1 MGHLL
6 RDARLLGRLARARVR
21 GRPWVL
27 SHLLTGRCN
36 AGCATCLWRAGAADS
51 SARGPAEAGQ
61 GAKRRPGGPAG
72 ASQTAL
78 YGAELSTEEVAWLYE
93 QAAAAGIAQLVIWGG
108 EPLLRA
114 DVGEVVRAGARAG
127 LSVGLITNG
136 WLLDERWGELRG
148 WVDTLILSLDDTGEA
163 HDRMRKLPGLYGRL
177 DSFARGL
184 RRDPLRPRLLV
195 NCVLSRLNRGA
206 LRRVA
211 PVARAWGAGLYFC
224 PMEIGELREGG
235 FEDRKG
241 RLALSPAELAEA
253 ARLARLLQEAG
264 YPLRATRRY
273 LDLLYRDP
281 FLRSYSCRAP
291 HAILSVTATGSFR
304 DCLRRDVPLANV
316 RDLRG
321 RGVGLEALF
330 SAPRYR
336 AMLREAESCTVCN
349 NPDVVETSWAWR
361 LQPFMLLRLLS
372 LAGR

>member
-1 MGHLL
+1 MGHLR

-36 AGCATCLWRAGAADS
+36 AGCATCLWRAAAAGS
-51 SARGPAEAGQ
+51 SAGGPAEAGQ
-61 GAKRRPGGPAG
+61 GSHRVGRSAA
-72 ASQTAL
+72 ASETAL
-78 YGAELSTEEVAWLYE
+78 PGAELSTEEAAWLYE
-93 QAAAAGIAQLVIWGG
+93 RAAGAGIAQLVIWGG

-136 WLLDERWGELRG
+136 WLLDERWEELRG

-211 PVARAWGAGLYFC
+211 PVALAWGAGLYFC
-224 PMEIGELREGG
+224 PMETGELREGG

-241 RLALSPAELAEA
+241 GLALSPTELAEA
-253 ARLARLLQEAG
+253 AQLARLLQEAG

-281 FLRSYSCRAP
+281 LLRSYSCRAP
-291 HAILSVTATGSFR
+291 RAILSVTADGSFR
-304 DCLRRDVPLANV
+304 DCLRRDAPLAKV
-316 RDLRG
+316 RDLRR
-321 RGVGLEALF
+321 RGTGLEALF
-330 SAPRYR
+330 STPRYR
-336 AMLREAESCTVCN
+336 AMLREAERCTVCN

-361 LQPFMLLRLLS
+361 LRPFMLLRLLS